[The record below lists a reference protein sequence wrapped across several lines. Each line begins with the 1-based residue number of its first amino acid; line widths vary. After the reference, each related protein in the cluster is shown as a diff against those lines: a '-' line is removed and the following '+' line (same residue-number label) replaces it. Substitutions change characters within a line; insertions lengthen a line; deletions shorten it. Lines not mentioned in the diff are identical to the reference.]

1 VHQSPTKTLEVFAT
15 EFTHDVLWRSLGT
28 SVAPTLDPRSHGFD
42 FVLDIGIPGLRLNVH
57 IASLAVEMGWVVAF
71 VVSHQLV
78 CGEGLVAA
86 GDCAWHLSDRIEG
99 DVHVGGE
106 CVVRW

>member
-1 VHQSPTKTLEVFAT
+1 VHQSPTKTLEVFTT
-15 EFTHDVLWRSLGT
+15 ELAHDVLWRSLRA
-28 SVAPTLDPRSHGFD
+28 SIAPALDPRSHGFD
-42 FVLDIGIPGLRLNVH
+42 FVLDIGIPSLRFDVH
-57 IASLAVEMGWVVAF
+57 IASLAVEVSRVVAF

-86 GDCAWHLSDRIEG
+86 GDCAWHPSDRIEG

-106 CVVRW
+106 CVWS